1 MSWLLTP
8 GRAVHVGYRPEDV
21 VLADPVDAGA
31 TSAINRFAVR
41 VSGMAPSG
49 ALVRARLEG
58 EIRLTSLV
66 TRQSA
71 EALGLGIGRPIIVQ
85 LKATALRAFA
95 AGE

>member
-1 MSWLLTP
+1 
-8 GRAVHVGYRPEDV
+8 
-21 VLADPVDAGA
+21 
-31 TSAINRFAVR
+31 
-41 VSGMAPSG
+41 MAPSG